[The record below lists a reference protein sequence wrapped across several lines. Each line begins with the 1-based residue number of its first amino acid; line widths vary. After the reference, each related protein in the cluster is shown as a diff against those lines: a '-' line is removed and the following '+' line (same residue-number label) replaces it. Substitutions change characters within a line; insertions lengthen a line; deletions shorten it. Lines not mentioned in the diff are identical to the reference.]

1 MHARYLLFFGVLFVG
16 GALPR
21 AGAAMTTLNLNDVF
35 SGTAPGGSSP
45 WLTLSIQ
52 DLAPNSVQFTFN
64 AINLPASGEFVSGW
78 YFNFNPALNSDL
90 SKLSFS
96 IISNP
101 TGFKNS
107 NITVGTKNAAD
118 GGGYYNFEFDFPT
131 SGPTF
136 TSGEKVVVDV
146 SGTNGFSVNESD
158 FLYLAQPHGGNGV
171 YYSAAHVQ
179 AESGGASGWV
189 GATTVSAIPEPTS
202 YAAIAGALALGLV
215 VWRRRR
221 LAAYSRS
228 FVSIRG

>member
-1 MHARYLLFFGVLFVG
+1 MITRHLLFLSLVFAGV
-16 GALPR
+16 ALPR
-21 AGAAMTTLNLNDVF
+21 AGAAITTLNLNFVF
-35 SGTAPGGSSP
+35 SGTAPGGSQP
-45 WLTLSIQ
+45 WLTLNLQ
-52 DLAPNSVQFTFN
+52 DMAPNTVQLTFD
-64 AINLPASGEFVSGW
+64 AVNLPATGEFVSGW
-78 YFNFNPALNSDL
+78 YMNFNPALDSDL

-101 TGFKNS
+101 TGLTKS
-107 NITVGTKNAAD
+107 NITVGTKDAAD

-131 SGPTF
+131 SGSTF

-179 AESGGASGWV
+179 AESGGNSGWV
-189 GATTVSAIPEPTS
+189 GATSVSAIPEPTS
-202 YAAIAGALALGLV
+202 YAAITGTLALGLV

-221 LAAYSRS
+221 LAA
-228 FVSIRG
+228 

>member
-1 MHARYLLFFGVLFVG
+1 
-16 GALPR
+16 
-21 AGAAMTTLNLNDVF
+21 MTTLNLNFVF

-45 WLTLSIQ
+45 WLTLNFQ
-52 DLAPNSVQFTFN
+52 DLAPNSVQLTFD
-64 AINLPASGEFVSGW
+64 AVNLPATGEFVSGW
-78 YFNFNPALNSDL
+78 YVNFDPALDSDL

-101 TGFKNS
+101 TGLANS
-107 NITVGTKNAAD
+107 NISVGADAEPAD
-118 GGGYYNFEFDFPT
+118 GGGLYDILFGFPT
-131 SGPTF
+131 SGSTF
-136 TSGEKVVVDV
+136 TAGEKVVVDV

-158 FLYLAQPHGGNGV
+158 FLYQATKHGGNGV

-189 GATTVSAIPEPTS
+189 GDSVIPEPTS

-221 LAAYSRS
+221 LA
-228 FVSIRG
+228 V